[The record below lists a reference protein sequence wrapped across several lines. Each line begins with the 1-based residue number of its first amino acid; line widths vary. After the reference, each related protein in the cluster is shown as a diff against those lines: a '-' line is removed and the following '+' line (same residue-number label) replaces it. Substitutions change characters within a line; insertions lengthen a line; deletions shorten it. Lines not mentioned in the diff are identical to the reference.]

1 MSLSKTPA
9 ASSSG
14 DDCDADVGFT
24 TRILIQGLYP
34 YKRQDSIT
42 RSMQAGPWRMTV
54 TSPNGIPYGKYPR
67 LVMAYLVTQAVQRQ
81 NLPPDE
87 ARRIPLGRS
96 INDFLSRMGIA
107 TRGTGGK
114 QTGNLRIL
122 REQLRRLSTSTVT
135 VEHLSRADRDAGA
148 NMMIVQRWELWW
160 GANAHQEP
168 LEESWIQLTPDF
180 YEEIIAHP
188 VPIDLD
194 MLRGLSRPRAM
205 DIYMWSTARRYRLK
219 ADLHLDWDAIQSQF
233 GADVQNT
240 SQAKRDFRKDFKKAV
255 AEVTD
260 VWPDAGLT
268 VTPDGLILAKGRPS
282 VLPRRSRH

>member
-1 MSLSKTPA
+1 MSVSETPA
-9 ASSSG
+9 ASSG

-54 TSPNGIPYGKYPR
+54 TSPNGLPFGKYPR
-67 LVMAYLVTQAVQRQ
+67 LIMAYLVTQAVQRQ
-81 NLPPDE
+81 NLPIEE
-87 ARRIPLGRS
+87 ARRIPMGRS
-96 INDFLSRMGIA
+96 INDFLARMGIPV
-107 TRGTGGK
+107 RGTGG
-114 QTGNLRIL
+114 QRGTLGIL

-135 VEHLSRADRDAGA
+135 VEHLGRADRDAGA
-148 NMMIVQRWELWW
+148 NILIVQRWQLWW
-160 GANAHQEP
+160 GSENRQDP
-168 LEESWIQLTPDF
+168 LEESWLELTPDF
-180 YEEIIAHP
+180 YQEIIAHP

-219 ADLHLDWDAIQSQF
+219 ADLHLDWDAVQSQF
-233 GADVQNT
+233 GADVPHT
-240 SQAKRDFRKDFKKAV
+240 SLARRHFRQDFAKAV
-255 AEVTD
+255 AEVLQ

-268 VTPDGLILAKGRPS
+268 VTPDGLVLAKGHPS
-282 VLPRRSRH
+282 VPPRSSRQ